1 MVFILILNY
10 CSLKCLFAVLVI
22 LNFGCKASPSIN
34 TRREFSKQ
42 LSLPIFS
49 TILSRH
55 QTEKKIL
62 HLLIKT
68 ENISEKPIQ
77 NLQILFFA
85 FEENGNIL
93 IPEEQKTPELLCVYE
108 KEILPKTKRKCHV
121 GPHVFPKNWSSI
133 RLTSISF
140 STSDKTRHFI
150 SESDLDDVTEWETN

>member
-1 MVFILILNY
+1 MYGSV
-10 CSLKCLFAVLVI
+10 LF
-22 LNFGCKASPSIN
+22 FDWGCKSEPKLN

-85 FEENGNIL
+85 FEENGNL
-93 IPEEQKTPELLCVYE
+93 LVPEEQKTPELICLHE
-108 KEILPKTKRKCHV
+108 RIIPPHTKKKCHV
-121 GPHVFPKNWSSI
+121 GPYVFPKNWSSI

-150 SESDLDDVTEWETN
+150 SESDLDDVTEWEK